1 MSEEAVSAEGLF
13 QDYWSSVS
21 GGLSSTLSS
30 ISNSYAQADY
40 ANAAKRAEIANTLAS
55 QYEYFSTRAAELS
68 KSADQAGLDMKK
80 SAQNALDSASLMF
93 RQQAEA
99 LRTQGLD
106 AFSKVNADLL
116 SGLNRE
122 LLAKT
127 GGVLGPL
134 GDVLDIGLKSIE
146 GDYYGAAGAFIGA
159 VAGAALAAA
168 LVGLTG
174 WISIP
179 LAIGFSILTGESF
192 ESLFNYLDPLG
203 INSDVNT
210 NFDLALKTASPIV
223 LDLDGDGIETF
234 GADGQVL
241 FDHDGDGDKHGTGW
255 VKSDDG
261 LLVLDRNGNG
271 TIDNGLELFG
281 ENTLLADGSKA
292 RDGFEAMQAVDQNG
306 DGKLDANDAVWA
318 DLRVWRDMNGD
329 GISQNGELF
338 TLADLGIKSI
348 GTGSD
353 GKKQN
358 LGNNNHVDGFGTF
371 EWDENRGGGTGVSG
385 DVYFED
391 NQFYREFG
399 ESIEIPSELTDIANM
414 RGSGA
419 VRDLREA
426 AVTSASLRDTIVNYS
441 QAETRSEQQAL
452 LNQLVNA
459 WAGSASFRTFD
470 ERVEDL
476 GEGKFYNVEFS
487 YTWDIE
493 NRIPGLA
500 GGGSSGSAEAGGL
513 LGDTPTG
520 WNFDKDP
527 TAEQLKNKEL
537 LEMVRVLEVFNN
549 QYFFEFQSSTQNE
562 RTGLIGVSYKAG
574 AQSRSGGARMPLGN
588 TLYLTEEDF
597 SFGPQQE
604 ANIRK
609 AYQALLD
616 SVYDGLLLQTRLK
629 PYMDAVSI
637 TIGED
642 GVSLDFSA
650 ALEKLEEAHT
660 RNPVK
665 AIVDMSE
672 FASMMAGSRGW
683 ATNEIVVIGEWVRQ
697 LDSSQLGELQ
707 QQLGADQKVIIDT
720 ETGTTLQGG
729 ARSDFLFG
737 EGGNDY
743 LYGNAGADFLD
754 GGEGSDRLYG
764 GDGNDILYG
773 GAGNDTLNGDAGNDV
788 LEGGAGNDTLNGGVG
803 SDIYRFGRGWGQDT
817 LNNYDTS
824 ANKVDAIVF
833 AEDIVPDDIVI
844 ARSGTNLI
852 LSLKDSTDKIT
863 VSSYFSNDGTSA
875 YRLEEI
881 RFADGTTWSIDQ
893 VKVMAIQSTDGN
905 DTLTGYATDDHLSG
919 GLGDDSLYGEAGNDL
934 LDGGEGNDR
943 LYGGNGDD
951 TLIGGAG
958 NDTLNG

>member
-1 MSEEAVSAEGLF
+1 
-13 QDYWSSVS
+13 
-21 GGLSSTLSS
+21 
-30 ISNSYAQADY
+30 
-40 ANAAKRAEIANTLAS
+40 
-55 QYEYFSTRAAELS
+55 
-68 KSADQAGLDMKK
+68 
-80 SAQNALDSASLMF
+80 
-93 RQQAEA
+93 
-99 LRTQGLD
+99 
-106 AFSKVNADLL
+106 
-116 SGLNRE
+116 
-122 LLAKT
+122 
-127 GGVLGPL
+127 
-134 GDVLDIGLKSIE
+134 
-146 GDYYGAAGAFIGA
+146 
-159 VAGAALAAA
+159 
-168 LVGLTG
+168 
-174 WISIP
+174 
-179 LAIGFSILTGESF
+179 
-192 ESLFNYLDPLG
+192 
-203 INSDVNT
+203 
-210 NFDLALKTASPIV
+210 
-223 LDLDGDGIETF
+223 
-234 GADGQVL
+234 
-241 FDHDGDGDKHGTGW
+241 
-255 VKSDDG
+255 
-261 LLVLDRNGNG
+261 
-271 TIDNGLELFG
+271 
-281 ENTLLADGSKA
+281 
-292 RDGFEAMQAVDQNG
+292 
-306 DGKLDANDAVWA
+306 
-318 DLRVWRDMNGD
+318 MNGD